1 MKNYVQEGEVITLI
15 APYARLAGEG
25 AKVAN
30 IFGVAIN
37 DVAISVA
44 GEFAVEGVFDIKAL
58 STDVIA
64 QGTKVY
70 WDDTAKNITAVVGAN
85 LLVGAVTAAKANG
98 ELTARVYLDGAIR

>member
-37 DVAISVA
+37 DMRSPLPASSPL
-44 GEFAVEGVFDIKAL
+44 KAC
-58 STDVIA
+58 STSRRYPP
-64 QGTKVY
+64 T
-70 WDDTAKNITAVVGAN
+70 
-85 LLVGAVTAAKANG
+85 
-98 ELTARVYLDGAIR
+98 